1 MGGYRRRVTWK
12 QLKCD
17 KTIMTQIG
25 SHTVLITGGA
35 KGMLMDAYKTL
46 DTNLEPLVSGIPLLY
61 YAPSRTP

>member
-1 MGGYRRRVTWK
+1 
-12 QLKCD
+12 
-17 KTIMTQIG
+17 MTQIG
-25 SHTVLITGGA
+25 SHTVLITGGE